1 MPSSSGSSGAGS
13 TTAPAA
19 PKLRDSC
26 EACAASKVRCNKVKP
41 SCFRCTKRGL
51 NCEYLAT
58 KRVGRKHYSRPS
70 VSDRSN
76 TPTSTANTINVT
88 QSPSISDWFVSNSAI
103 PQSDGL
109 PSPSVTDPSSL
120 KQTSGASSDIFS
132 NAFSP
137 EGQSL
142 TSVITDLT
150 SELDDF
156 FTLTTEL
163 DDFLAAPLALSVP
176 DTSDSDI
183 LSQVRFFSSAG
194 AGAGTD
200 SGSSNCTTTFLD
212 VFPGFQDTVSEL
224 SSLSR
229 PRSPLNRS
237 PSTSDSCG
245 CLFQALDLMK
255 QLFPDSSA
263 CSISTP
269 QGADK
274 PAALPT
280 IQAVIAKNE
289 ATIIAVG
296 TMLQCSCSQDGYLL
310 AIISLIVFKVLGWY
324 AAAARKTPSSTDSSS
339 GSRSPSV
346 SSMRQ
351 SPHSEQVLQNPA
363 IVGSYCLDGE
373 DGARMAAQLV
383 LSELHCVRRLVNQ
396 LSSKLK
402 VQVVRKG
409 GGADTS
415 NSSGCVGADS
425 ETALPLSAVMLSQ
438 LEVDLR
444 KRLRTLSS
452 EIVEFLRRE

>member
-1 MPSSSGSSGAGS
+1 MPSSSASSGAGN

-70 VSDRSN
+70 ISDGSN
-76 TPTSTANTINVT
+76 TPSTSTANTINVT
-88 QSPSISDWFVSNSAI
+88 QSPPMSDWFISNSA
-103 PQSDGL
+103 DGL
-109 PSPSVTDPSSL
+109 PSPSVTDSSSL

-137 EGQSL
+137 VGQSL

-183 LSQVRFFSSAG
+183 LNQVRFFSSAG
-194 AGAGTD
+194 ASAD

-212 VFPGFQDTVSEL
+212 AFPGFEDTVSEL

-237 PSTSDSCG
+237 SSTSDSCR

-274 PAALPT
+274 PATLPT
-280 IQAVIAKNE
+280 IQDVIAKNE

-324 AAAARKTPSSTDSSS
+324 AAAARKTPSSDSSS

-351 SPHSEQVLQNPA
+351 SLHSEQVLQNPA

-402 VQVVRKG
+402 VQAVRKG
-409 GGADTS
+409 GGADTP
-415 NSSGCVGADS
+415 NSSGYVGADS

-452 EIVEFLRRE
+452 EIVELLRRE